1 MTMRGRY
8 MRSVGLTAGG
18 AIACLGLA
26 CGAFAQTFSY
36 NGDTGPGFWSELNL
50 GAAEA
55 MGVEPDCL

>member
-1 MTMRGRY
+1 